1 MLRRAVFAV
10 REGTRDDLK
19 GLLRK
24 EAAGDPMKMGAELFW
39 FLFCGIR
46 ERLGRM
52 GTYGVAGL
60 IMAVYWDVT
69 GSRNDTVWMR
79 GLMLTGLSVLLVL
92 VILLIGRRYQPL
104 TTTEATDSR
113 RRVTKEHP
121 RLPRSLHV
129 CRDLTLFGLLA
140 SSQLFATG
148 LGQIWVGSKSARSDS
163 LPVSLFATW
172 IPELRALRH
181 EVAGVRQE
189 TALVAKEVAGVREDL
204 GHVEEKVAETKKETS
219 SDPRKELANLGI
231 QWTTDAFVEA
241 LVTSDARAVK
251 LFLAGGMK
259 AETDHKGASA
269 IVYVLQPSL
278 PDPVPML
285 QLFVDAGYD
294 PNSKLIDHRVLS
306 HYSDHLPPHFE
317 APDLPEEY
325 AAWQGTFAGPALL
338 WIVIRSTYMT
348 VTDSDRHAI
357 QFLLQHGA
365 NTQLCREYLKA
376 TEESLSQYPAYQE
389 IARLIQ

>member
-1 MLRRAVFAV
+1 MSIGA
-10 REGTRDDLK
+10 DL
-19 GLLRK
+19 L
-24 EAAGDPMKMGAELFW
+24 W

-69 GSRNDTVWMR
+69 GSRSDTVWMR
-79 GLMLTGLSVLLVL
+79 GLMLTGSSVLLVP
-92 VILLIGRRYQPL
+92 VILLIGRRHQPL
-104 TTTEATDSR
+104 TTTEATNSR

-140 SSQLFATG
+140 ASQLFATG

-172 IPELRALRH
+172 IPEQRALRH

-189 TALVAKEVAGVREDL
+189 TAHVGKEVAGMREDL
-204 GHVEEKVAETKKETS
+204 GHVEQEVVEVKKETS

-241 LVTSDARAVK
+241 LVTSDERAVK

-259 AETDHKGASA
+259 AGTDHKGASA
-269 IVYVLQPSL
+269 IVYVLQPDL
-278 PDPVPML
+278 LDPVPML

-306 HYSDHLPPHFE
+306 HYSDHLPPNFE
-317 APDLPEEY
+317 ATDLPEEY

-365 NTQLCREYLKA
+365 NTQLCKEYLKA
-376 TEESLSQYPAYQE
+376 TEQSLSQYPAYQE
-389 IARLIQ
+389 VAKLIQ